1 MRFMH
6 SDTHQLAPAGFIG
19 LIPDREALRS
29 AQSLRYY
36 CLIRFIAS
44 TNSLAPGS
52 SPGATQN

>member
-1 MRFMH
+1 MY
-6 SDTHQLAPAGFIG
+6 SDTHHLAPAGFIG
-19 LIPDREALRS
+19 LIPDREALRA

-36 CLIRFIAS
+36 RPIRFIAS